1 MIGRRDSNTS
11 TSISNLAVAFIAI
24 LAFGASTDDVVE
36 AARLRGGSGS
46 VRKPTMPKAVSSS
59 TSSLRE
65 VQRRTEEDRRKEEE
79 ENELLN
85 KLEKEYHLEEQSRK
99 EAMEDAM
106 AMHNQI
112 LSDEDALAEMHELV
126 SSLHEEEQ
134 QHQLRAKEETSTEEK
149 PQSSL
154 VDPELEESIQKQKEE
169 FENYQDK
176 LLEVKKRDEQLLR
189 DVEEAMNQEQEL
201 KDKTD
206 QEMYEHMHGNDES
219 SAMIDEQSIQNSH
232 EEEMKL
238 QEEYHRE
245 KMEKEQKL
253 QEEYLHQIEQEQQT
267 LDLLR
272 N

>member
-1 MIGRRDSNTS
+1 MGR
-11 TSISNLAVAFIAI
+11 
-24 LAFGASTDDVVE
+24 
-36 AARLRGGSGS
+36 
-46 VRKPTMPKAVSSS
+46 
-59 TSSLRE
+59 
-65 VQRRTEEDRRKEEE
+65 
-79 ENELLN
+79 
-85 KLEKEYHLEEQSRK
+85 
-99 EAMEDAM
+99 
-106 AMHNQI
+106 
-112 LSDEDALAEMHELV
+112 
-126 SSLHEEEQ
+126 
-134 QHQLRAKEETSTEEK
+134 QHQLRSKEETSTEEK

-176 LLEVKKRDEQLLR
+176 LIEVKKRDEQLLR

-219 SAMIDEQSIQNSH
+219 SAMIDEQNIQKSH

-245 KMEKEQKL
+245 KMKKEQKL
-253 QEEYLHQIEQEQQT
+253 QEEYLRQIEQEQQT
-267 LDLLR
+267 LDMLR

>member
-1 MIGRRDSNTS
+1 MG
-11 TSISNLAVAFIAI
+11 
-24 LAFGASTDDVVE
+24 
-36 AARLRGGSGS
+36 
-46 VRKPTMPKAVSSS
+46 
-59 TSSLRE
+59 
-65 VQRRTEEDRRKEEE
+65 EEE

-85 KLEKEYHLEEQSRK
+85 KLEKDYHLGEQSRK

-134 QHQLRAKEETSTEEK
+134 QHQLRSEEETSTEEK

-206 QEMYEHMHGNDES
+206 LEMYEHMHGNDES
-219 SAMIDEQSIQNSH
+219 SAMMMN
-232 EEEMKL
+232 KAFKTVT
-238 QEEYHRE
+238 R
-245 KMEKEQKL
+245 K
-253 QEEYLHQIEQEQQT
+253 
-267 LDLLR
+267 R
-272 N
+272 

>member
-1 MIGRRDSNTS
+1 M
-11 TSISNLAVAFIAI
+11 
-24 LAFGASTDDVVE
+24 E
-36 AARLRGGSGS
+36 
-46 VRKPTMPKAVSSS
+46 
-59 TSSLRE
+59 
-65 VQRRTEEDRRKEEE
+65 EEE

-85 KLEKEYHLEEQSRK
+85 NLEKEYHEYHLEEQSRK

-112 LSDEDALAEMHELV
+112 LSDEDALAEMHGLV

-149 PQSSL
+149 TESSL

-169 FENYQDK
+169 FANYQDK

-206 QEMYEHMHGNDES
+206 QEMHEHMHGNDES

-253 QEEYLHQIEQEQQT
+253 QEEYLRQIEQEQQT

>member
-1 MIGRRDSNTS
+1 MICRRDSNTT

-36 AARLRGGSGS
+36 AARLRGGSAA

-59 TSSLRE
+59 ASSLRE
-65 VQRRTEEDRRKEEE
+65 IHRRTEEE

-106 AMHNQI
+106 VMHNRI
-112 LSDEDALAEMHELV
+112 LSDEDALAEMHGLV
-126 SSLHEEEQ
+126 SSLNEEEQ

-149 PQSSL
+149 TQSSL
-154 VDPELEESIQKQKEE
+154 VDPQLEESIRKQKDE
-169 FENYQDK
+169 FANYQDK

-189 DVEEAMNQEQEL
+189 DVEETMNQEQEL
-201 KDKTD
+201 KDKID
-206 QEMYEHMHGNDES
+206 QERHEHMHGNDES
-219 SAMIDEQSIQNSH
+219 SVMIDEQSIQNNH

-245 KMEKEQKL
+245 KMENEQKL
-253 QEEYLHQIEQEQQT
+253 QEEYLRQIEQEQQT

>member
-1 MIGRRDSNTS
+1 
-11 TSISNLAVAFIAI
+11 
-24 LAFGASTDDVVE
+24 
-36 AARLRGGSGS
+36 
-46 VRKPTMPKAVSSS
+46 MPKAVSSS

-65 VQRRTEEDRRKEEE
+65 VHRRTEEE

-126 SSLHEEEQ
+126 LSLHEEEQ
-134 QHQLRAKEETSTEEK
+134 QHQLRSKEETSTEEK
-149 PQSSL
+149 PQSLL

-206 QEMYEHMHGNDES
+206 LEMYEQLLRDVEE
-219 SAMIDEQSIQNSH
+219 AMNQ
-232 EEEMKL
+232 
-238 QEEYHRE
+238 
-245 KMEKEQKL
+245 
-253 QEEYLHQIEQEQQT
+253 EQE
-267 LDLLR
+267 LKDK
-272 N
+272 